1 MWPNKA
7 ASKRACDVC
16 RRRKIK
22 CDGEAP
28 ICSTCDAASMPC
40 CYAEA
45 PKKRG
50 PKTSGIRARRAGAQG
65 RTGDRSG
72 ALFAPSPLASSPM
85 SIASPPTEG
94 HERSLLAAASTAS
107 SSSPQGVETPK
118 RAAAQIYDALILQ
131 VGATGEGR
139 GFGNIIVECVR
150 RHMQNSYLYG
160 PLYHEPSVLGLAKF
174 LSREAAIPGQLATC
188 DLLRVDCW
196 EDLIGNVRDITLI
209 MAVCARIA
217 LGAPRDRQPVPGCLG
232 AHFLH
237 STEEMLKVF
246 EKWDIEHAAASS
258 LTIRILLAST
268 YHTIGRR
275 SLSSHFHCQ
284 ARLMAVDLRLYSEA
298 VISRYGPLEAQLL
311 RMNFWL
317 LYRSER
323 AIAILN
329 NQPVLIQ
336 PAMLDGEIDV
346 ALTGQHQVSLLDP
359 VQKHNTPEFE
369 ERLFISYDLYR
380 QVWTHA
386 LDFMLAVRYHGQ
398 KRSDNNN
405 NNNNAHGADRLD
417 ELTRLYFAF
426 IGGLDD
432 LPTWLQNPNAV
443 TGEDEEISSHHR
455 RCFWAQRANLTLS
468 FHCIKMVMVCWCID
482 TKVTACMGL
491 SDQPAMLN
499 MKKTE
504 IAGEFLHELA
514 LVPFEALQLNG
525 EPCVEKLRRVGAV
538 LLEVT
543 QAPGSPSV
551 LARCKGYLARLLDI
565 LARLDSRAS
574 DELGRE
580 SGA

>member
-1 MWPNKA
+1 
-7 ASKRACDVC
+7 
-16 RRRKIK
+16 
-22 CDGEAP
+22 
-28 ICSTCDAASMPC
+28 
-40 CYAEA
+40 
-45 PKKRG
+45 
-50 PKTSGIRARRAGAQG
+50 
-65 RTGDRSG
+65 
-72 ALFAPSPLASSPM
+72 
-85 SIASPPTEG
+85 
-94 HERSLLAAASTAS
+94 
-107 SSSPQGVETPK
+107 
-118 RAAAQIYDALILQ
+118 
-131 VGATGEGR
+131 
-139 GFGNIIVECVR
+139 
-150 RHMQNSYLYG
+150 MQNSYVYG

-174 LSREAAIPGQLATC
+174 LSREAAILGQLATC

-217 LGAPRDRQPVPGCLG
+217 LDAPRDRQPVPGCLG

-398 KRSDNNN
+398 KRSDNN
-405 NNNNAHGADRLD
+405 AHGADRLD

-482 TKVTACMGL
+482 TKATACMGL

-525 EPCVEKLRRVGAV
+525 EPCVRISSPPGTRGMAAHIPLQVEKLRRVGAV